1 GVPPTDSPV
10 PGTPIPVEVG
20 KVTFIDNAVDPT
32 TGTIKLKAT
41 FPNTSR
47 TLWPGLFVQVAL
59 QLTTDPHAIVV
70 PAVAVQTSQQGQ
82 YVYVIKADRTAELRN
97 VQIDRQQGEETIIA
111 QGVSAGEEVVTD
123 GHLRLTP
130 GARVTVPGESG
141 TSGRRGAGADAGAGS
156 GSSGGARR
164 GEGRRG
170 ESGRGTGY

>member
-1 GVPPTDSPV
+1 VPSTDAPV
-10 PGTPIPVEVG
+10 PGTPVPVETG

-47 TLWPGLFVQVAL
+47 ILWPGLFVQVTL
-59 QLTTDPHAIVV
+59 QLTTDPDAIVV

-82 YVYVIKADRTAELRN
+82 YVYVIKPDRTAELRT
-97 VQIDRQQGEETIIA
+97 VEIDRQQGEETIIA
-111 QGVSAGEEVVTD
+111 QGLSAGEEVVTD

-130 GARVTVPGESG
+130 GARVSVPGESG
-141 TSGRRGAGADAGAGS
+141 ADGRRGAGAGS
-156 GSSGGARR
+156 GGTGGTRG

-170 ESGRGTGY
+170 DAARGSGGY